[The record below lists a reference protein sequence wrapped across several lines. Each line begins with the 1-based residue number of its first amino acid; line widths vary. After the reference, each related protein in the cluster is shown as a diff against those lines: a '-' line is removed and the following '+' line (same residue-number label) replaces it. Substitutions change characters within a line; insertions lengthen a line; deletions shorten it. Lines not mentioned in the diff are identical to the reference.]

1 MRQIDKSF
9 SPKALRRRRCRCR
22 QQCATRLRHRRA
34 IGGSMPAC
42 LPACL
47 LVGTSTGSWTKRELP
62 LASSLCQ
69 HSAPRRAAPHRSAPR
84 RAGAKGIE
92 YPAVFSRLFFPF
104 LSIFLPSYFIPLVIL
119 SSGIAH
125 PRKKNL
131 EETLDMCKF
140 ATSLMSRK

>member
-34 IGGSMPAC
+34 IGGSMRAC

-69 HSAPRRAAPHRSAPR
+69 HSAPRRSAPR

-92 YPAVFSRLFFPF
+92 YPAVFSRLSFPS
-104 LSIFLPSYFIPLVIL
+104 LSIFLPSFFIPLAIL